1 MEFGATRL
9 LLQWKA
15 EALGFQG
22 AETMLFLI
30 FPRGLKPESLCPP
43 ARRLPVPAPTSR
55 ALFVQAG
62 TAYAACRYG
71 LHRSPLSSQSDKH
84 EVRTGAG
91 ARKTHATPERAER
104 SGRKA
109 WAGFRGRGGQRGG
122 CCLLGT
128 YSRTQTCRGRHWLT
142 GCEEGL
148 SVRLEPAPFAMG
160 GGAFAKPSGTGSVW
174 GRGLTTRHYGNNNGM
189 VHNNGGPGPAATG

>member
-160 GGAFAKPSGTGSVW
+160 GIRKAQWDRQRLGQGSDNTALW
-174 GRGLTTRHYGNNNGM
+174 QQQRH
-189 VHNNGGPGPAATG
+189 GPQ